1 LDQVAFII
9 CCSKP
14 EVLDP
19 EAVELTA
26 SMTNSSD
33 NPIQQA
39 KFVSFTVYFSRLVFE
54 KKPYLFT
61 TLSLLFVFIK

>member
-1 LDQVAFII
+1 LDYVAFII

-14 EVLDP
+14 DIIDP

-39 KFVSFTVYFSRLVFE
+39 KFVSFYS
-54 KKPYLFT
+54 
-61 TLSLLFVFIK
+61 LFVKVAF

>member
-1 LDQVAFII
+1 LDHVAFII

-14 EVLDP
+14 DILDP

-39 KFVSFTVYFSRLVFE
+39 KFVSFYS
-54 KKPYLFT
+54 LF
-61 TLSLLFVFIK
+61 FKIGF